1 MENDEYRT
9 LKAESRGLYKEKG
22 SRFIAVALPVAGT
35 DEIRAELERLRREF
49 HDARHHCYAYRIGEP
64 PHNIRYNDD
73 GEPSG
78 TAGKPIFGQIQS
90 FELTNALVVVIRYFG
105 GIKLGTGGLIQAY
118 KTAARDSLENG
129 AIIIKTW
136 KTRVRI
142 RFNYDKM
149 NEVMRIVKE
158 EHLDILW
165 QDSSEIFLIDLEIRK
180 GIIELVKR
188 KFNSV
193 ESLDWTVI

>member
-1 MENDEYRT
+1 MENDLYRT
-9 LKAESRGLYKEKG
+9 LRTESRGLYKEKG
-22 SRFIAVALPVAGT
+22 SRFISVALPVTCT
-35 DEIRAELERLRREF
+35 DEVRAELEQLRREF

-64 PHNIRYNDD
+64 PYDIRYNDD

-90 FELTNALVVVIRYFG
+90 YDLTNALVVVIRYFG

-118 KTAARDSLENG
+118 KSAARDSLEN
-129 AIIIKTW
+129 AVIITKTW
-136 KTRVRI
+136 KIPIRI

-158 EHLDILW
+158 EHLDILR
-165 QDSSEIFLIDLEIRK
+165 QDSSEKILIDLEIRK
-180 GIIELVKR
+180 GIIELVTR
-188 KFNSV
+188 KLNSV
-193 ESLDWTVI
+193 ESLEWTVI